1 MKCPFCGKPGATSG
15 KKCPMCG
22 KMVKAPGR

>member
-1 MKCPFCGKPGATSG
+1 MKCPFCGKPGATMG

-22 KMVKAPGR
+22 KVVKAPGR